1 MKLHVSRAERE
12 KRVFIMREGKIN
24 FSYLKATYFIILLLY
39 LIVFIES
46 NLSNWGRFTKCLFRK
61 KKSDSF
67 IYNFIQFYLD
77 KIFKLVNKV
86 PLLLA
91 YYIRI
96 RQDSAS
102 SGHDIS
108 KQPFR
113 RKCIYIYTY
122 IKTLLFLPSDGYSS
136 SFFFIMSPLEK
147 HFYVIYTLC
156 IFDSVEKLSSRE
168 KKRFVWKKEK
178 EGGKKGK
185 EGKASLPSVEYF
197 PFSFL
202 YLERGETS
210 YNCSSRNVHLLFH
223 KFSWISS
230 VRR

>member
-39 LIVFIES
+39 LSF
-46 NLSNWGRFTKCLFRK
+46 LSNQICQIEEDLRNVYLEKRNQTVL
-61 KKSDSF
+61 
-67 IYNFIQFYLD
+67 YNFIQFYLD

-136 SFFFIMSPLEK
+136 SFFLLCLHLRNTF
-147 HFYVIYTLC
+147 TLSILC
-156 IFDSVEKLSSRE
+156 VSLIRLRNFRRGRKKDSFE
-168 KKRFVWKKEK
+168 KKRRKEERKERKEK
-178 EGGKKGK
+178 RVFH
-185 EGKASLPSVEYF
+185 PSSIF
-197 PFSFL
+197 HFL
-202 YLERGETS
+202 FY
-210 YNCSSRNVHLLFH
+210 
-223 KFSWISS
+223 I
-230 VRR
+230 

>member
-1 MKLHVSRAERE
+1 M
-12 KRVFIMREGKIN
+12 
-24 FSYLKATYFIILLLY
+24 
-39 LIVFIES
+39 
-46 NLSNWGRFTKCLFRK
+46 SNWGRFTKCLFRK

-113 RKCIYIYTY
+113 RKCIYIYIHLY
-122 IKTLLFLPSDGYSS
+122 QDAFIPSLWRLLEF
-136 SFFFIMSPLEK
+136 FFFIMSALEK

-230 VRR
+230 LRR

>member
-136 SFFFIMSPLEK
+136 SFFLLCLHLRNTF
-147 HFYVIYTLC
+147 TLSILC
-156 IFDSVEKLSSRE
+156 VSLIRLRNFRRGRKKDSFE
-168 KKRFVWKKEK
+168 KKRRKEERKERKEK
-178 EGGKKGK
+178 RVFH
-185 EGKASLPSVEYF
+185 PSSIF
-197 PFSFL
+197 HFL
-202 YLERGETS
+202 FY
-210 YNCSSRNVHLLFH
+210 
-223 KFSWISS
+223 I
-230 VRR
+230 